1 MTACS
6 TPDTS
11 LAPFDN
17 ANQILKKFRNTT
29 QWFFKFTQELLK
41 NTLPKKK
48 KILPNIFIKFLKL
61 NFNSKNK
68 TKSFVASVIQPA
80 DHAHKLPH

>member
-1 MTACS
+1 MIFQVHSGA
-6 TPDTS
+6 
-11 LAPFDN
+11 F
-17 ANQILKKFRNTT
+17 KKHIT
-29 QWFFKFTQELLK
+29 
-41 NTLPKKK
+41 KKK